1 MNLQERAR
9 RFHELHQSG
18 TLVLPNAWD
27 AASAAL
33 IAEAGAAAVATTSS
47 GVSWALGV
55 PDGEQLGR
63 DEAVAAVARIA
74 RTVAVPVSAD
84 VEGGYGPTPADVADT
99 IAAVIDAGAVG
110 VNLEDRRR
118 TGGDALW
125 STDEQGARLAAARAA
140 GDRGGRPFILNGRT
154 DVYLAA
160 VGAPEEREDLTLA
173 RAVDYHRAGADC
185 LFVPGLADLAVIARL
200 VSRAPLPINIML
212 MPGLTPT
219 IAELRAAGV
228 RRLSVGQAIASAAY
242 EVARRAAAEVL
253 AGDYS
258 GLRHGIPFGEMQ
270 RLLTRPAG

>member
-84 VEGGYGPTPADVADT
+84 VEGGYGPTPADVAET

-118 TGGDALW
+118 TGGAPLW
-125 STDEQGARLAAARAA
+125 STDAQCARLAAARSA
-140 GDRGGRPFILNGRT
+140 GDRGGRPFILNART

-160 VGAPEEREDLTLA
+160 VGAPEEREDMTLA
-173 RAVDYHRAGADC
+173 RAVAYHRAGADC

-228 RRLSVGQAIASAAY
+228 RRVSAGQTLASVAY
-242 EVARRAAAEVL
+242 EVTRRVAAEVL
-253 AGDYS
+253 AGDDA